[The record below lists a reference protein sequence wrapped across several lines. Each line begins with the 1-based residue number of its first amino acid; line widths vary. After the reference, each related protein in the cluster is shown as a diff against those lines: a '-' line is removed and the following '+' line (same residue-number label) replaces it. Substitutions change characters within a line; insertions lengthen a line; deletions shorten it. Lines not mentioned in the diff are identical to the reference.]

1 MRSQNLQ
8 SHDKRRFFTK
18 ALQLVKRE
26 KKLRYSFAAMKLKSR
41 GLALCLLIQV
51 SLPAQETYRADTTHI
66 KYLAEIT
73 LVGRTNRSDLQQ
85 IPEIVG
91 TSIYAGK
98 KSSLLVIKNV
108 EGNITTNVMRQ
119 VMAKIPGIHIWEN
132 DGSGIQIGVAT
143 RGLSPNRSW
152 EFNVRQNGYD
162 IAADPYGYPEAYYNP
177 QLQAVQR
184 IEVIRGHGALQY
196 GSQFGGMIN
205 YILRDGSEFKKPFQ
219 VETQQ
224 TVGSFGLSNIY
235 LGAGGQSSKWN
246 YYGFFDRRQADG
258 YRMNSDYFTNASFVT
273 ATYRPTKKISTTLE
287 LMRSH
292 IRSRQPGGLHDTALY
307 VNNRQSLRYRNFMDI
322 EWSTLAWRSR
332 FEFNAT
338 SRMDIKLFGLIG
350 DRNSVGFLPTGG
362 IGVADTINPTL
373 GTYNPRNV
381 NIDRYRNWG
390 GEWKWITDYSI
401 EKSKNTLSVGL
412 RRFSG
417 YTNRL
422 VSDGKGDA
430 GVDYSLRIENN
441 TWMRDIDFTSI
452 NYALF
457 AENIIRIGNR
467 LLIIPGFRYEW
478 LGGSA
483 SGQHTIVN
491 GVPVSLI
498 RQQKKR
504 GFLLGGIG
512 IEYHFLRSL
521 ELYGNITEAYRPVL
535 FADLSTPP
543 TTDRIDPSL
552 DDARGYNSDIGIRGK
567 INNLLYIDVSIYYL
581 HYGNRIGTLLQEDV
595 VGNRYNLRTNIGGSR
610 AKGIE
615 LFAEYQGRLAK
626 AYNSP
631 WRWSQYISYSFTD
644 ARYGNFYLTRISNNQ
659 IIKENLRN
667 KQVENAPRHTL
678 RTGSSLLYKQIK
690 ITGQLS
696 YTSGTFSDANN
707 TFFATA
713 NAQNGWIPAYSIVDL
728 TLSMPI
734 DKQWSLSTG
743 VNNLLNAVYFT
754 RRASGYPGPGAMP
767 ADGRTWFLTLKNQ
780 L

>member
-1 MRSQNLQ
+1 
-8 SHDKRRFFTK
+8 
-18 ALQLVKRE
+18 
-26 KKLRYSFAAMKLKSR
+26 MKIKNAV
-41 GLALCLLIQV
+41 LAGFMLIQS
-51 SLPAQETYRADTTHI
+51 SLLAQKSDQVDSSHI

-91 TSIYAGK
+91 TAIYAGK
-98 KSSLLVIKNV
+98 KSSLLVLKNV
-108 EGNITTNVMRQ
+108 EGNVTTNVMRQ

-205 YILRDGSEFKKPFQ
+205 YIMRDGSEFKKPFQ

-235 LGAGGQSSKWN
+235 AGAGGQTGKWS

-258 YRMNSDYFTNASFVT
+258 YRMNSNYFTNAGFLSV
-273 ATYRPTKKISTTLE
+273 TYRPTKKLSTTVE

-292 IRSRQPGGLHDTALY
+292 IRSRQPGGLHDTALQI
-307 VNNRQSLRYRNFMDI
+307 NNRQSLRHRNFMDI
-322 EWSTLAWRSR
+322 EWSTMAWRSR
-332 FEFNAT
+332 WEFTPT
-338 SRMDIKLFGLIG
+338 SRMELKVFGLIG
-350 DRNSVGFLPTGG
+350 DRNSVGFLPVAG
-362 IGVADTINPTL
+362 IQVADTINAAT
-373 GTYNPRNV
+373 GMHNPRNV

-390 GEWKWITDYSI
+390 GEWRWITDYGI
-401 EKSKNTLSVGL
+401 KKSKNTLSVGL

-422 VSDGKGDA
+422 VTDGKGDT
-430 GVDYSLRIENN
+430 GVDYTLRIENN
-441 TWMRDIDFTSI
+441 TWVRDIDFTSA

-457 AENIIRIGNR
+457 AENVFRVGNR

-478 LGGSA
+478 LGGTA

-491 GVPVSLI
+491 GNPVGLI
-498 RQQKKR
+498 RQEKER
-504 GFLLGGIG
+504 GFFLGGIG
-512 IEYHFLRSL
+512 IEYHVLQSL
-521 ELYGNITEAYRPVL
+521 EVYANITEAYRPVL

-543 TTDRIDPSL
+543 GSDLIDPAIR
-552 DDARGYNSDIGIRGK
+552 DARGYNADIGIRGK
-567 INNLLYIDVSIYYL
+567 LRNQLYIDASIYYL
-581 HYGNRIGTLLQEDV
+581 QYGNRIGTLLQEDIT
-595 VGNRYNLRTNIGGSR
+595 GNRYNLRTNIGESI

-615 LFAEYQGRLAK
+615 LFAEYQGRITEAQ
-626 AYNSP
+626 NTP
-631 WRWSQYISYSFTD
+631 WRWSQYISYSYTD
-644 ARYGNFYLTRISNNQ
+644 ARYGNFYLTRIRNNQ
-659 IIKENLRN
+659 VIKENLKN
-667 KQVENAPRHTL
+667 NQVENAPRHML
-678 RTGSSLLYKQIK
+678 RTGTSLLYKQIK
-690 ITGQLS
+690 LTGQLS
-696 YTSGTFSDANN
+696 YTSGSFSDANN
-707 TFFATA
+707 TILPTA
-713 NAQNGWIPAYSIVDL
+713 NAQNGWIPAYSIIDV
-728 TLSMPI
+728 TLSLPI
-734 DKQWSLSTG
+734 DKQWSLSMG
-743 VNNLLNAVYFT
+743 INNLLNEVYFT
-754 RRASGYPGPGAMP
+754 RRAAGYPGPGAMP
-767 ADGRTWFLTLKNQ
+767 ADGRSWFITLKNQ

>member
-1 MRSQNLQ
+1 
-8 SHDKRRFFTK
+8 
-18 ALQLVKRE
+18 
-26 KKLRYSFAAMKLKSR
+26 MKLKIKT
-41 GLALCLLIQV
+41 LLLLLLV
-51 SLPAQETYRADTTHI
+51 SFSLLAQESNQTDSSHI

-73 LVGRTNRSDLQQ
+73 LVGRSNRSDLQQ

-98 KSSLLVIKNV
+98 KSSLLVLKNV

-235 LGAGGQSSKWN
+235 AGVGGQAGKWS

-258 YRMNSDYFTNASFVT
+258 YRANSNYFTNAGFISL
-273 ATYRPTKKISTTLE
+273 TYRPTKKLATTLE

-292 IRSRQPGGLHDTALY
+292 IRSRQPGGLHDTALQI
-307 VNNRQSLRYRNFMDI
+307 NNRQSLRHRNFMDI

-332 FEFNAT
+332 WELSSA
-338 SRMDIKLFGLIG
+338 SRMELKLFGLIG
-350 DRNSVGFLPTGG
+350 DRNSVGFLPAAG
-362 IGVADTINPTL
+362 IRVPDTINTAT
-373 GTYNPRNV
+373 GTYQPRNV

-390 GEWKWITDYSI
+390 GEWRWITDYGI
-401 EKSKNTLSVGL
+401 KKSNNTFSVGL
-412 RRFSG
+412 RRFMG

-422 VSDGKGDA
+422 VTDGKGDT
-430 GVDYSLRIENN
+430 GVDYTLQIENN
-441 TWMRDIDFTSI
+441 TWIRDIDFTSI

-457 AENIIRIGNR
+457 AENVFRIGNR

-478 LGGSA
+478 LEGTA
-483 SGQHTIVN
+483 SGQHTIIN
-491 GVPVSLI
+491 GNPVALI
-498 RQQKKR
+498 RQQKQR
-504 GFLLGGIG
+504 GFFLGGVG
-512 IEYHFLRSL
+512 VEYHFSTSL
-521 ELYGNITEAYRPVL
+521 EGYANITEAYRPVL
-535 FADLSTPP
+535 FADLSNPP
-543 TTDRIDPSL
+543 GSDIIDPAIR
-552 DDARGYNSDIGIRGK
+552 DARGYNADIGIRGK
-567 INNLLYIDVSIYYL
+567 IKNQLYIDASVYYL
-581 HYGNRIGTLLQEDV
+581 RYANRIGSLVQEDIA
-595 VGNRYNLRTNIGGSR
+595 GNRYNFRTNIGESI

-615 LFAEYQGRLAK
+615 LFAEYQGRFAK
-626 AYNSP
+626 AQNTP
-631 WRWSQYISYSFTD
+631 WRWSHYISYSFND
-644 ARYGNFYLTRISNNQ
+644 ARYGNFYFTRILNNQ
-659 IIKENLRN
+659 IIKENLN
-667 KQVENAPRHTL
+667 DNQVENAPRHTL
-678 RTGSSLLYKQIK
+678 RTGTSLLYKQTK
-690 ITGQLS
+690 LTGQLS

-707 TFFATA
+707 TILPTA
-713 NAQNGWIPAYSIVDL
+713 NAQNGWIPAYSIVDI
-728 TLSMPI
+728 TLSLPI
-734 DKQWSLSTG
+734 DKQWALSVG
-743 VNNLLNAVYFT
+743 VNNLFDEIYFT

-767 ADGRTWFLTLKNQ
+767 ADGRSWFITLKNQ

>member
-1 MRSQNLQ
+1 
-8 SHDKRRFFTK
+8 
-18 ALQLVKRE
+18 
-26 KKLRYSFAAMKLKSR
+26 MKIKNAV
-41 GLALCLLIQV
+41 LAGFMLIQS
-51 SLPAQETYRADTTHI
+51 SLLAQKTDQVDSSHI

-91 TSIYAGK
+91 TAIYAGK
-98 KSSLLVIKNV
+98 KSSLLVLKNV
-108 EGNITTNVMRQ
+108 EGNVTTNVMRQ

-235 LGAGGQSSKWN
+235 AGAGGQTGKWS

-258 YRMNSDYFTNASFVT
+258 YRMNSNYFTNAGFLSV
-273 ATYRPTKKISTTLE
+273 TYRPTKKLSTTVE

-292 IRSRQPGGLHDTALY
+292 IRSRQPGGLHDTALQI
-307 VNNRQSLRYRNFMDI
+307 NNRQSLRHRNFMDI
-322 EWSTLAWRSR
+322 EWSTIAWRSR
-332 FEFNAT
+332 WDFTPT
-338 SRMDIKLFGLIG
+338 SRMELKLFGLIG
-350 DRNSVGFLPTGG
+350 DRNSVGFLPVAG
-362 IGVADTINPTL
+362 IQVADTINAAT
-373 GTYNPRNV
+373 GMHNPRNV

-390 GEWKWITDYSI
+390 GEWRWITDYGI
-401 EKSKNTLSVGL
+401 KKSKNTLSVGL

-422 VSDGKGDA
+422 VTDGKGDT
-430 GVDYSLRIENN
+430 GVDYTLRIENN
-441 TWMRDIDFTSI
+441 TWVRDIDFTSI

-457 AENIIRIGNR
+457 AENVFRVGNR

-478 LGGSA
+478 LGGTA
-483 SGQHTIVN
+483 SGQHTIFN
-491 GVPVSLI
+491 GNPVGLI
-498 RQQKKR
+498 RQEKER
-504 GFLLGGIG
+504 GFFLGGIG
-512 IEYHFLRSL
+512 IEYHVLQSL
-521 ELYGNITEAYRPVL
+521 EVYANITEAYRPVL

-543 TTDRIDPSL
+543 GSDLIDPAIK
-552 DDARGYNSDIGIRGK
+552 DARGYNADIGIRGK
-567 INNLLYIDVSIYYL
+567 LRNQLYIDASIYYL
-581 HYGNRIGTLLQEDV
+581 QYGNRIGSLLQEDIT
-595 VGNRYNLRTNIGGSR
+595 GNRYNLRTNIGESI

-615 LFAEYQGRLAK
+615 LFAEYQGRITEAQ
-626 AYNSP
+626 NTP
-631 WRWSQYISYSFTD
+631 WRWSQYISYSYTD
-644 ARYGNFYLTRISNNQ
+644 ARYGNFYLTRIRNNQ
-659 IIKENLRN
+659 VIKENLKN
-667 KQVENAPRHTL
+667 NQVENAPRHTL
-678 RTGSSLLYKQIK
+678 RTGTSLLYKQIK
-690 ITGQLS
+690 LTGQLS
-696 YTSGTFSDANN
+696 YTSGSFSDANN
-707 TFFATA
+707 TVLPTV
-713 NAQNGWIPAYSIVDL
+713 NAQNGWIPAYSIIDV
-728 TLSMPI
+728 TLSLPI
-734 DKQWSLSTG
+734 DKQWSLSMG
-743 VNNLLNAVYFT
+743 INNLLNEVYFT
-754 RRASGYPGPGAMP
+754 RRAAGYPGPGAMP
-767 ADGRTWFLTLKNQ
+767 ADGRSWFITLKNQ

>member
-1 MRSQNLQ
+1 MKIKN
-8 SHDKRRFFTK
+8 K
-18 ALQLVKRE
+18 ALQ
-26 KKLRYSFAAMKLKSR
+26 F
-41 GLALCLLIQV
+41 CLLAPFMLV
-51 SLPAQETYRADTTHI
+51 AQEPNQTDSSHI

-73 LVGRTNRSDLQQ
+73 LVGSKNRSDLQQ

-98 KSSLLVIKNV
+98 KSSLLVLKNV
-108 EGNITTNVMRQ
+108 EGNISTNVMRQ

-162 IAADPYGYPEAYYNP
+162 ISADPYGYPEAYYNP

-235 LGAGGQSSKWN
+235 AGAGGQSGKWN

-258 YRMNSDYFTNASFVT
+258 YRANSNYFTNAGFISF
-273 ATYRPTKKISTTLE
+273 TYRPIKNLSTTLE

-292 IRSRQPGGLHDTALY
+292 IRSQQPGGLHDTA
-307 VNNRQSLRYRNFMDI
+307 VVIDNRQSLRHRNFMDI
-322 EWSTLAWRSR
+322 EWSTLASRSR
-332 FEFNAT
+332 WELNGK
-338 SRMDIKLFGLIG
+338 SRMELKLFGLIG
-350 DRNSVGFLPTGG
+350 DRNSVGFLPAAG
-362 IGVADTINPTL
+362 IRVPDTINATT
-373 GTYNPRNV
+373 GIYQPRNV

-390 GEWKWITDYSI
+390 GEWRWITDYGI
-401 EKSKNTLSVGL
+401 KKSNNTISVGL
-412 RRFSG
+412 RRFVG

-422 VSDGKGDA
+422 MADGKGDT
-430 GVDYSLRIENN
+430 GVDYTLQIENN
-441 TWMRDIDFTSI
+441 TWIRDIDFTSI

-457 AENIIRIGNR
+457 AENIFRIGNR

-491 GVPVSLI
+491 GNPVGLI
-498 RQQKKR
+498 RQEKER

-512 IEYHFLRSL
+512 IEYHFSTSL
-521 ELYGNITEAYRPVL
+521 EGYANITEAYRPVL
-535 FADLSTPP
+535 FADLSNPP
-543 TTDRIDPSL
+543 GSDKIDPAIR
-552 DDARGYNSDIGIRGK
+552 DARGYNADIGLRGK
-567 INNLLYIDVSIYYL
+567 IKNLLYIDASVYYL
-581 HYGNRIGTLLQEDV
+581 RYANRIGSLVQEDMA
-595 VGNRYNLRTNIGGSR
+595 GNRYNFRTNIGESI
-610 AKGIE
+610 AKGME

-626 AYNSP
+626 AKNTP
-631 WRWSQYISYSFTD
+631 WRWSSYISYSFND
-644 ARYGNFYLTRISNNQ
+644 ARYGNFYVTRIVNNQ
-659 IIKENLRN
+659 IIKENLN
-667 KQVENAPRHTL
+667 DNQVENAPRHTL
-678 RTGSSLLYKQIK
+678 RTGTSLLYKQIK
-690 ITGQLS
+690 LTGQLS
-696 YTSGTFSDANN
+696 YTSSSFSDANN
-707 TFFATA
+707 TLLPTT
-713 NAQNGWIPAYSIVDL
+713 NAQNGLIPAYSIIDV
-728 TLSMPI
+728 TLSLPI
-734 DKQWSLSTG
+734 INQWSLSMG
-743 VNNLLNAVYFT
+743 INNLLNEVYFT
-754 RRASGYPGPGAMP
+754 RRASGYPGPGALP
-767 ADGRTWFLTLKNQ
+767 TDGRSWFLTLKSQ